1 MTWLKKVAA
10 RLIRWTVDR
19 ITEDLFSAV
28 CLIILGALIGGIVVG
43 VWLHTSI
50 SHGPKLASPPPTLE
64 ERVELWVSKAHY
76 GYTQCREGSGGDI
89 CTHAAKDNNGQIY
102 VIRLWCDEDPNK
114 GCRPY

>member
-10 RLIRWTVDR
+10 RLIRWTVDC

-28 CLIILGALIGGIVVG
+28 CLIILGALVGGIVVG

-64 ERVELWVSKAHY
+64 DRIERWVSRAHY
-76 GYTQCREGSGGDI
+76 GYIQCWKGVEGYS
-89 CTHAAKDNNGQIY
+89 CTYAAKNNDGQIY
-102 VIRLWCDEDPNK
+102 VIRLSCEEDAAKDCHPH
-114 GCRPY
+114 